1 MLNHDPNR
9 SRWLRGSSCLQAYAF
24 TVNYTGCKVSVQYCA
39 KVRGALSFIAMVKVG
54 GTGAKAVLPGM
65 VRRPTTDYE
74 RIVGGRICLLLPVRE
89 SATGG
94 I

>member
-9 SRWLRGSSCLQAYAF
+9 NRWLRDSSCLQAYDF
-24 TVNYTGCKVSVQYCA
+24 TVNHTGCKVSVQYCA
-39 KVRGALSFIAMVKVG
+39 KVAMVKVG
-54 GTGAKAVLPGM
+54 GTGANAVLPGM